1 MPLKQRIKKNF
12 IASAP
17 VQSFIRGSKRLM
29 VPGFGDFSLF
39 EIWKPF
45 IQQLKGSSLFERAA
59 AISFNVFMAIPPT
72 LIFAFTL
79 IPYLPISMRFINELF
94 ALIRDIIPGEKNNTA
109 IIGFLND
116 FLSRPRNE
124 LLSFGLLLA
133 TLFSSNAMMGI
144 LRSFEK
150 NYEGFTKRS
159 GLKKRRTA
167 LKLTLV
173 FFVFIFLCILLLIA
187 QGAVLEWLGV
197 KNALLRS
204 VIHNVRWVI
213 IILVVFYSISF
224 IYRYGPSVII
234 KWPFITPGS
243 VFATTLMILVSLL
256 VSYWV
261 NNFGNYNKL
270 YGSISAIFILM
281 SFIYINAMAVLIG
294 FELNVTIATLKSEK
308 LVKSN
313 NDHP

>member
-1 MPLKQRIKKNF
+1 MPLRQKIKKNF

-17 VQSFIRGSKRLM
+17 VQGIIRGSKHLM

-45 IQQLKGSSLFERAA
+45 VQQLKNSSLFERAS
-59 AISFNVFMAIPPT
+59 AISFNIFMAIPPT
-72 LIFAFTL
+72 LIFVFTL
-79 IPYLPISMRFINELF
+79 IPYLPISEQFINELF
-94 ALIRDIIPGEKNNTA
+94 TLIRDIIPGEKNNAA

-116 FLSRPRNE
+116 FLSKPRNE
-124 LLSFGLLLA
+124 LLSFGLLFA

-144 LRSFEK
+144 LRSFDK
-150 NYEGFTKRS
+150 NYKGFTKRS
-159 GLKKRRTA
+159 SVKRRRVA

-173 FFVFIFLCILLLIA
+173 FFIFMFFCILLLMA

-197 KNALLRS
+197 KNDVLRS

-213 IILVVFYSISF
+213 IILVVFYSVSF
-224 IYRYGPSVII
+224 IYRHGPSIVI
-234 KWPFITPGS
+234 KWPIITPGS

-256 VSYWV
+256 VSFWV

-270 YGSISAIFILM
+270 YGSISALFILM
-281 SFIYINAMAVLIG
+281 AFIYVNALVVLIG
-294 FELNVTIATLKSEK
+294 FELNATITSLKKGEVIK
-308 LVKSN
+308 ELTG
-313 NDHP
+313 